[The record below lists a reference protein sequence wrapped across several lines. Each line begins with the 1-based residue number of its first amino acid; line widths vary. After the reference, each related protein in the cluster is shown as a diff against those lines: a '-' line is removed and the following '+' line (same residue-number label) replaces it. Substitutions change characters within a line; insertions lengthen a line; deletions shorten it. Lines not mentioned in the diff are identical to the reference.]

1 MLSAL
6 LVPSLII
13 LLLIFIN
20 AFFVAAEFALNN
32 LRATDIKDMEK
43 SDDLKSQQILQ
54 IFQTDSAKEQYIA
67 TTQIGVTIASLGLGM
82 YGQPYIA
89 TFLAPYLT
97 YILGEDTQAFW
108 FTLISYTISLSLL
121 TYLHTV
127 LGHMVPRSVAIFSA
141 KQVLVLVLPFV
152 NRLQRFFGQPIS
164 WILSTSQTIL
174 DVCGLKPEKQS
185 LQSSEELEL
194 IVTESAEG
202 GLLAEEER
210 TIIHKILTFNERQV
224 NQVMTPRP
232 KVQAISYDAPLNELI
247 ECVADSPY
255 SRHPVYQ
262 EDLDHI
268 IGILHVK
275 DLVRQQLLAKGSFDL
290 RLLLRPAPTVPEHY
304 PVAQLLTAFKRE
316 RIHLAIVL
324 DEFGGTAGIV
334 TLEDLV
340 EEVVGEVRD
349 EFDAELDP
357 IIELEP
363 GVLEV
368 VGRYLIDDLADYVD
382 LGEETDLP
390 DVETVGGLIT
400 AILGRPPQLDDKVIY
415 HETIRLHVLAVDGLA
430 VARARIN
437 FSAPILDNNASDFLK
452 GEEKISKFPPL
463 GS

>member
-1 MLSAL
+1 MLSML

-20 AFFVAAEFALNN
+20 AVFVAAEFALNN

-43 SDDLKSQQILQ
+43 SDDLNNQQILQ
-54 IFQTDSAKEQYIA
+54 ILQTDSAKEQYIA

-89 TFLAPYLT
+89 AFLAPYST
-97 YILGEDTQAFW
+97 YILGEDAQAFW

-127 LGHMVPRSVAIFSA
+127 LGYMVPRSVAIFSA
-141 KQVLVLVLPFV
+141 KQVLVLVLPVV
-152 NRLQRFFGQPIS
+152 NGLQRVFGQPIS

-174 DVCGLKPEKQS
+174 EVCGLKSEMQQQS

-275 DLVRQQLLAKGSFDL
+275 DLVRQQLLTKGNFDL

-382 LGEETDLP
+382 LGEEADLP

-415 HETIRLHVLAVDGLA
+415 YDTIRFHVLAVDGLA

-437 FSAPILDNNASDFLK
+437 FSAPILDNNSFDQK
-452 GEEKISKFPPL
+452 TSKFPPL